1 MDIQNLFS
9 VKDKVVLVTGG
20 SRGIGE
26 MIATVSFFFFLVENY
41 RQVLTWSRVSFKVVP
56 RFTLVV
62 VLLRLVMRYTT
73 SISVVVRVEY

>member
-26 MIATVSFFFFLVENY
+26 MIATVSFIMTTSYQEA
-41 RQVLTWSRVSFKVVP
+41 LTWSRASSKAVP
-56 RFTLVV
+56 RCTSAV
-62 VLLRLVMRYTT
+62 VLPKLVMRY
-73 SISVVVRVEY
+73 SSNASR

>member
-26 MIATVSFFFFLVENY
+26 MIATVSVFLVENY
-41 RQVLTWSRVSFKVVP
+41 RQVLTWSRVSFKAVP